1 MSAGGVVSA
10 ALAKYK
16 ISGFWE
22 IGRADSPF
30 RALTGLHS
38 TTQYFTQQIWVESN
52 LLTNLITTPLHA
64 LSTITELLKAHSHL
78 YLITPLFFH
87 LT

>member
-1 MSAGGVVSA
+1 MSAGDVVSA
-10 ALAKYK
+10 AFAKFK

-38 TTQYFTQQIWVESN
+38 TTQYFTQQDYVEYN
-52 LLTNLITTPLHA
+52 LFN
-64 LSTITELLKAHSHL
+64 K
-78 YLITPLFFH
+78 
-87 LT
+87 